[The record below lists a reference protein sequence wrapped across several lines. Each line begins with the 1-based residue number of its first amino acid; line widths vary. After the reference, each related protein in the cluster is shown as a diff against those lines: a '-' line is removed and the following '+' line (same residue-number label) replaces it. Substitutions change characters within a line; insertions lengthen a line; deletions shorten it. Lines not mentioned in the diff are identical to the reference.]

1 MKKYNLL
8 KVLAI
13 TVFVTWLLTL
23 VIPGGYVD
31 YSGAVTIDK
40 IASVGIWGVF
50 SNLSISI
57 SYFNAIAVLL
67 IAVASF
73 YAILNK
79 VEVYNN
85 FVQKVASIFENKKK
99 LLFVITALVFGIL
112 SLFVSDFILLIV
124 FAPFIYNVMMKLS
137 IDKKSFLS
145 STLVAALIGSMCGIY
160 NGDLFTLLSIE
171 VNTLLL
177 VKVIV
182 FVLSM
187 VALIFF
193 TAPKVEKKV
202 KVAKETKKTTKKE
215 TKTTKA
221 VKTVKVEKEDKKV
234 RKVKKVIYAILTLVL
249 GTIGVNKFYAK
260 EIKAG
265 LLRLLFCWTGIP
277 TILSIAE
284 FIAVLTEKADKKGM
298 IAATSKRRENVS
310 FGVIT
315 ALFTIFLTGAIIP
328 WESLFE
334 GFTLFTDFNT
344 FLGNIKIGDYT
355 VFSNIIGAPLVTS
368 EYGSSGVITAIGS
381 WRMADVAIFLFIATI
396 VIAIA
401 NKLTVN
407 ESISSVTNGIKKIL
421 PVAITA
427 MLISIVLV
435 ICVTTG
441 INVTICKVILSIT
454 KEFNI
459 VTATIASIICS
470 IFTADFYYFVSA
482 VGSIFAATVGNQDYY
497 GVVAFMLQSLYNFT
511 MILAPTS
518 VGLVIGLYYLDIPYN
533 KWFKFIWKTLLAL
546 FIIIMIATIVIYAL
560 V

>member
-31 YSGAVTIDK
+31 YSGSVTIDK
-40 IASVGIWGVF
+40 IASVGIWGMF
-50 SNLSISI
+50 SNLGISI
-57 SYFNAIAVLL
+57 SYFNGIAVLL
-67 IAVASF
+67 IAVAAF
-73 YAILNK
+73 YAVLNK
-79 VEVYNN
+79 VETYNK
-85 FVQKVASIFENKKK
+85 FAEKVASIFENKKK
-99 LLFVITALVFGIL
+99 LLFVITTLVFGII
-112 SLFVSDFILLIV
+112 SMFVSDFMLLIV
-124 FAPFIYNVMMKLS
+124 FVPFIYNVMMKLS

-145 STLVAALIGSMCGIY
+145 STLVAGLIGSMCGIY
-160 NGDLFTLLSIE
+160 NGDLFTLLSIK

-177 VKVIV
+177 VKIIV
-182 FVLSM
+182 FVLSIA
-187 VALIFF
+187 ALIFF
-193 TAPKVEKKV
+193 TAPKVEKEV
-202 KVAKETKKTTKKE
+202 KIAKETKKTTKKE
-215 TKTTKA
+215 TKTTKT

-234 RKVKKVIYAILTLVL
+234 RKVRKVVYAILTLVL

-265 LLRLLFCWTGIP
+265 LLRLVFCWTGIP

-284 FIAVLTEKADKKGM
+284 FITVLTEKADKKGM
-298 IAATSKRRENVS
+298 IAATSKRRENVA
-310 FGVIT
+310 FGVAT
-315 ALFTIFLTGAIIP
+315 ALFTIFLIGTIIP

-334 GFTLFTDFNT
+334 GFTAFTDFNT

-355 VFSNIIGAPLVTS
+355 VFSNIIGAPVVTG
-368 EYGSSGVITAIGS
+368 EYGSTGTIAAIGT
-381 WRMADVAIFLFIATI
+381 WKMMDVAIFLFVVTI
-396 VIAIA
+396 ITAIA
-401 NKLTVN
+401 NKLSVN
-407 ESISSVTNGIKKIL
+407 DTISSVTSGVKKIL
-421 PVAITA
+421 PAAITA

-441 INVTICKVILSIT
+441 INITLCKVILSIT

-459 VTATIASIICS
+459 VTSAIASIICS
-470 IFTADFYYFVSA
+470 IVTADFYYFVSA
-482 VGSIFAATVGNQDYY
+482 VGSVFAATIGNKDYY
-497 GVVAFMLQSLYNFT
+497 GVIAFMLQSLYNFT

-546 FIIIMIATIVIYAL
+546 FVIIVVTTIVIYAL